1 MRLLHWGLSLG
12 VLSSTSFPTVTAR
25 GILAIDYGTQFMKL
39 SLVQPGIPFDVLLN
53 HDSKRKTQAVV
64 SVRGEDKLIG
74 DDAAALAARYPQNSY
89 PGLKLLLG
97 QPLDSPSY
105 QLHQSLY
112 NIPAESTP
120 RGTIKL
126 VPQLPPIG
134 NTTTTYL
141 PEELVA
147 LQFSYARELADAASA
162 NNPTAGVPGLAGE
175 KITDC
180 IITVPG
186 FFNQFERKALLDGA
200 ELAGLKVLSLI
211 DDGASFGVNY
221 AMMRTFGSK
230 KATSK
235 SDDGPGVETHL
246 IYDFGAS
253 SIKATVIEFSMFEEK
268 IHVSSKT
275 KKNVTMVDVKGYGH
289 QRNIGGLVFDQK
301 IRDILKKDFQTQT
314 KIDVSKNDRAMTK
327 LLREATRV
335 KQVLSAN
342 AESQSRIEGLV
353 DEHDF
358 KSSLTRQ
365 AFEDAC
371 AQEIPQFTQPILDA
385 LASAKMSMADIK
397 SVILVGGS
405 SRVPMVQAAIKS
417 LVGEDRIA
425 VNVNADEAA
434 VMGAALYGAGIS
446 RQFKTKDVR
455 IHNVSPHSIAA
466 SYNVTK
472 PVDQADPT
480 SAQAMAT
487 KTVTTTLFPVGS
499 KVGGKKVIKMKKAD
513 DFSVQLNYINQPSY
527 FPNSIL
533 NVTIHGISAALLN
546 YTNVTGHTVPLKNTT
561 VKLVVGLDDSELIV
575 VPEATLIFPTE
586 TSPTNEGTIANKIAG
601 FFGGSNKEEA
611 DEAIEEVATD
621 DDSSKTESK
630 ENPTSKGGQSE
641 VEKAKEALKAE
652 NADTAS
658 KKQKVEN
665 MTIKLTVTR
674 QTLGIQPMSTNDRIA
689 SGKFLRELKAAE
701 TRKRNREE
709 ARNALEA
716 YTYKLRDRLEQEV
729 FQLHSTEQE
738 INDLKSAR
746 NEISDWLNDWAEQAP
761 LKELKE
767 KRQKLEK
774 MENPIQKRITE
785 TKERPAVLERFNA
798 TLVTAQSTQMLLK
811 PISEEDTKDPMAKY
825 TEEEIKGFGEMIK
838 TQTEWFEEI
847 SRKVADL
854 EPRQD
859 PPATI
864 QDLESRQKM
873 IQAEITKLIQKKA
886 PKRKVK
892 SAPDQQPY
900 STKPSAADANKTGD
914 DSSSNPPPPTT
925 PDSQSSSSGDDG
937 PVKAEGTHSKD
948 EL

>member
-1 MRLLHWGLSLG
+1 MRLLHWSLSLG
-12 VLSSTSFPTVTAR
+12 LFSSASFPAVTAR

-39 SLVQPGIPFDVLLN
+39 SLVQPGVPFDVLLN

-64 SVRGEDKLIG
+64 SVRGDDKLIG
-74 DDAAALAARYPQNSY
+74 DDAAAMAARYPQNSY

-97 QPLDSPSY
+97 QPIDSPAFS
-105 QLHQSLY
+105 LHQSLY
-112 NIPAESTP
+112 NIPAESTT

-126 VPQLPPIG
+126 MPQLPPKG
-134 NTTTTYL
+134 NTTITYL

-147 LQFSYARELADAASA
+147 LQFSYARELADIASA
-162 NNPTAGVPGLAGE
+162 NNPNAGVGGE

-200 ELAGLKVLSLI
+200 ELAGLKVLNLI

-221 AMMRTFGSK
+221 AMMRTFGNK
-230 KATSK
+230 KLTSK
-235 SDDGPGVETHL
+235 SDDGPGIETHL

-268 IHVSSKT
+268 IHVSSKI
-275 KKNVTMVDVKGYGH
+275 KKNVTMVDIKGYGH
-289 QRNIGGLVFDQK
+289 QRNLGGLVFDRK
-301 IRDILKKDFQTQT
+301 IRDILKQDFLTQT
-314 KIDVSKNDRAMTK
+314 KIDVTKNDRAMTK

-371 AQEIPQFTQPILDA
+371 AKEIPQFTQPILDA
-385 LASAKMSMADIK
+385 LEHAKMSMADIK

-405 SRVPMVQAAIKS
+405 SRVPMVQAAVKS

-455 IHNVSPHSIAA
+455 IQNVSPHAVSA

-472 PVDQADPT
+472 PTSQADPT
-480 SAQAMAT
+480 SAEVLAT
-487 KTVTTTLFPVGS
+487 KTVTTTLFQIGS
-499 KVGGKKVIKMKKAD
+499 KLGAKKVIKMKKAE
-513 DFSVQLNYINQPSY
+513 DFSVQLSYINQPSY
-527 FPNSIL
+527 FPSSLL

-546 YTNVTGHTVPLKNTT
+546 YTNATGHVVPLKNTT
-561 VKLVVGLDDSELIV
+561 VKLVVGLDDSELLV

-586 TSPTNEGTIANKIAG
+586 TSSTNEGTIANKIAG

-611 DEAIEEVATD
+611 EEAIEEVATE

-630 ENPTSKGGQSE
+630 EKSNSKAGQSE

-652 NADTAS
+652 NAGATDTAS
-658 KKQKVEN
+658 KKQQGEN
-665 MTIKLTVTR
+665 MTIKLTITR
-674 QTLGIQPMSTNDRIA
+674 QNLGIQPMSTTDRIA

-729 FQLHSTEQE
+729 FQSHSTEQE
-738 INDLKSAR
+738 TNELKSAR
-746 NEISDWLNDWAEQAP
+746 DEVSDWLNDWAEQAP

-767 KRQKLEK
+767 KKQKLERL
-774 MENPIQKRITE
+774 ENPIQKRMIE
-785 TKERPAVLERFNA
+785 TKDRPAVLERFNA
-798 TLVTAQSTQMLLK
+798 TLVTAQGTQLILK
-811 PISEEDTKDPMAKY
+811 PISEENSKDPMAKY
-825 TEEEIKGFGEMIK
+825 TEEEIKSFADMLK
-838 TQTEWFEEI
+838 TQTEWFEDI
-847 SRKVADL
+847 NRKVAELD
-854 EPRQD
+854 PRQD

-873 IQAEITKLIQKKA
+873 IHNEITKLIQKKA
-886 PKRKVK
+886 PKKK
-892 SAPDQQPY
+892 TKTSADQQPY
-900 STKPSAADANKTGD
+900 SAKPIASENNNNTQ
-914 DSSSNPPPPTT
+914 DSKPDPTN
-925 PDSQSSSSGDDG
+925 PDSQSSDNVPKPED
-937 PVKAEGTHSKD
+937 THSKD

>member
-1 MRLLHWGLSLG
+1 MRLLHWSLSLG
-12 VLSSTSFPTVTAR
+12 LFSSTSLPVVTAR

-74 DDAAALAARYPQNSY
+74 DDAAALASRYPQNSY

-97 QPLDSPSY
+97 QPLESPAYS
-105 QLHQSLY
+105 LHQSLY

-126 VPQLPPIG
+126 APQLPPKG
-134 NTTTTYL
+134 NTTITYL

-147 LQFSYARELADAASA
+147 LQFSYARELADTAST
-162 NNPTAGVPGLAGE
+162 NNPNAGVPGLGGE

-221 AMMRTFGSK
+221 VMMRTFGSK

-235 SDDGPGVETHL
+235 SNNGPGMETHL

-289 QRNIGGLVFDQK
+289 QRNLGGLVFDRK
-301 IRDILKKDFQTQT
+301 IRDILKNDFQTQT

-365 AFEDAC
+365 AFEEAC
-371 AQEIPQFTQPILDA
+371 AQEIPKFTQPIVDA
-385 LASAKMSMADIK
+385 LENAKMSMADIK

-455 IHNVSPHSIAA
+455 IQNVSPHSIEA

-472 PVDQADPT
+472 PVSPADPAT
-480 SAQAMAT
+480 AEVMAT
-487 KTVTTTLFPVGS
+487 KTITTTLFQVGS
-499 KVGGKKVIKMKKAD
+499 KLGGKKAIKMKKAE

-527 FPNSIL
+527 FPSSIL
-533 NVTIHGISAALLN
+533 NVTIHGISAAISN
-546 YTNVTGHTVPLKNTT
+546 YTNVTGHIVPLKNTT
-561 VKLVVGLDDSELIV
+561 VKLVVGLDDSELVV
-575 VPEATLIFPTE
+575 VPEATLTFPTE
-586 TSPTNEGTIANKIAG
+586 TSTTNEGTIANKIAG
-601 FFGGSNKEEA
+601 FFGGSSKGEEE
-611 DEAIEEVATD
+611 EAIEEVATE
-621 DDSSKTESK
+621 DDSSKADSK
-630 ENPTSKGGQSE
+630 EKSTSKDAQSE
-641 VEKAKEALKAE
+641 VEKAQEALKAE
-652 NADTAS
+652 NAGAADTAS
-658 KKQKVEN
+658 KKAQVEN

-674 QTLGIQPMSTNDRIA
+674 QNLGIQPMSTMDRIA

-701 TRKRNREE
+701 TRKKNREE
-709 ARNALEA
+709 ARNVLEA
-716 YTYKLRDRLEQEV
+716 YTYKLRDRLEQET

-738 INDLKSAR
+738 INDLKSTR
-746 NEISDWLNDWAEQAP
+746 NEVSDWLNDWAEQAP

-767 KRQKLEK
+767 KKQKLEK
-774 MENPIQKRITE
+774 MESPIQKRITE
-785 TKERPAVLERFNA
+785 TKERPAVLERLNA
-798 TLVTAQSTQMLLK
+798 TLTMAQSTQLILK
-811 PISEEDTKDPMAKY
+811 PITEDNSKDPMAKY
-825 TEEEIKGFGEMIK
+825 TEEEINGFADMIK
-838 TQTEWFEEI
+838 AQTEWFEDI
-847 SRKVADL
+847 NRKVADL
-854 EPRQD
+854 DPHQD

-873 IQAEITKLIQKKA
+873 IQDEMTKLIQKKA
-886 PKRKVK
+886 PKKK
-892 SAPDQQPY
+892 SKAAADQQPY
-900 STKPSAADANKTGD
+900 SAKPSASDANKTEESSSKPEPSTPDNQPSSD
-914 DSSSNPPPPTT
+914 DSTAP
-925 PDSQSSSSGDDG
+925 
-937 PVKAEGTHSKD
+937 EGAHPKD

>member
-12 VLSSTSFPTVTAR
+12 LFSSTSFPVVTAR

-64 SVRGEDKLIG
+64 SVRGDDKLIG
-74 DDAAALAARYPQNSY
+74 DDAAAMAARYPQNSY

-97 QPLDSPSY
+97 QPLDSPAY
-105 QLHQSLY
+105 NLHQSLY
-112 NIPAESTP
+112 NIPAESTT

-126 VPQLPPIG
+126 MPQLPPNG
-134 NTTTTYL
+134 NTTIAYL
-141 PEELVA
+141 PEELIA
-147 LQFSYARELADAASA
+147 LQFSYARELADTASA
-162 NNPTAGVPGLAGE
+162 NNPNAGVPGLGGE

-200 ELAGLKVLSLI
+200 ELAGLKVLNLI

-221 AMMRTFGSK
+221 AMMRTFGNK
-230 KATSK
+230 KANSK
-235 SDDGPGVETHL
+235 SADGPGIETHL
-246 IYDFGAS
+246 IYDVGAS

-268 IHVSSKT
+268 IHVSSKI

-301 IRDILKKDFQTQT
+301 IRDILKQDFQTQT

-358 KSSLTRQ
+358 KSTLTRQ

-371 AQEIPQFTQPILDA
+371 AKEIPQFTQPIIDA
-385 LASAKMSMADIK
+385 LEHAKMKMADIK

-405 SRVPMVQAAIKS
+405 SRVPMVQAAVKS

-455 IHNVSPHSIAA
+455 IRNVSPHSISA

-472 PVDQADPT
+472 PLSQAD
-480 SAQAMAT
+480 SASPEVTTA
-487 KTVTTTLFPVGS
+487 KTITTTLFQTGS
-499 KVGGKKVIKMKKAD
+499 KLGAKKVIKMKKTE
-513 DFSVQLNYINQPSY
+513 DFSVQLNYLNQPSY
-527 FPNSIL
+527 FPSSLL

-561 VKLVVGLDDSELIV
+561 IKLVVGLDDSEILV

-586 TSPTNEGTIANKIAG
+586 TSSSSEGTIANKIAG

-611 DEAIEEVATD
+611 EEAIEEVATE

-630 ENPTSKGGQSE
+630 DKSTSKDGQSE

-652 NADTAS
+652 NAGATDNAS
-658 KKQKVEN
+658 KKQQVEN
-665 MTIKLTVTR
+665 MTIKLTITR
-674 QTLGIQPMSTNDRIA
+674 QALGIQPMSTNDRIA

-716 YTYKLRDRLEQEV
+716 YTYKLRDRLEQQV
-729 FQLHSTEQE
+729 FQSHSTEKE
-738 INDLKSAR
+738 TNDLKSAR
-746 NEISDWLNDWAEQAP
+746 DEVSDWLNDWAEQAP

-767 KRQKLEK
+767 KKQKLERL
-774 MENPIQKRITE
+774 ENPIQKRIIE

-798 TLVTAQSTQMLLK
+798 TLVTAQNTQLILK
-811 PISEEDTKDPMAKY
+811 PITEEDSKDPMAKY
-825 TEEEIKGFGEMIK
+825 TEEEIKGFADMVKG
-838 TQTEWFEEI
+838 QTEWFEEI
-847 SRKVADL
+847 SRKVSELD
-854 EPRQD
+854 PRQD

-864 QDLESRQKM
+864 QELESRQKM
-873 IQAEITKLIQKKA
+873 IQGEITKLVQKKA
-886 PKRKVK
+886 PRKK
-892 SAPDQQPY
+892 AKTATDQQPY
-900 STKPSAADANKTGD
+900 SAKPTAAETNQTD
-914 DSSSNPPPPTT
+914 DSSAKSEPTT
-925 PDSQSSSSGDDG
+925 PDSQPSSDD
-937 PVKAEGTHSKD
+937 PKSEEAHSKD